1 MNNFDRQESRPRA
14 PPGLLP
20 DSAQLIQIRIEAAV
34 EAAVIAFTDESAHA
48 YHMTSL
54 IGCIACDIV
63 PIVF

>member
-1 MNNFDRQESRPRA
+1 MKKPEAEPLS
-14 PPGLLP
+14 GLLP
-20 DSAQLIQIRIEAAV
+20 DIAPLKQIRNGAAV

-48 YHMTSL
+48 YYKTSL